1 MAVNLSPIGGV
12 AAQFFDNSGNVLSGG
27 KIFTYA
33 AGTTTPLP
41 TYTSAAGTTP
51 LANPIILDAAGRV
64 PTGEIWLTDGLQY
77 KFIIKTSTDVQIGS
91 YDNIVG
97 INSNFVNYT
106 NSQEIQTATAGQ
118 TVFTLTTMAYQPGTG
133 SLSVFVDGV
142 NQYGPGATY
151 AYTETGSTIVTFNA
165 GLHVGASVKFVSSQ
179 LNSAA
184 STANASQIPY
194 TPPFAGG
201 VVTNVAAK
209 LAQTVSILDFGASTG
224 GTAAT
229 NTTAIQAAVTYAE
242 TIGADVIFP
251 PGTYNLKQ
259 IFVTTGNIRLVGQ
272 SATLVQYHDDVNS
285 IIVGGPGEYKVSAA
299 FFTKRGCANVEI
311 TGFTFTTNN
320 ASFPALAVGF
330 GSYFPSIGGQH
341 SDNVYIHHNNF
352 QGGQDR
358 CMFFQAG
365 KNLRFENNNIE
376 NNGFTVH
383 IGYEGNLY
391 FYDATTD
398 TSIKYSPIAPS
409 FVNNVFDGYSSD
421 RSTVCAHLT
430 GCVEFVFRD
439 NRLLNMAIG
448 SIGSLRVLRLYSNDF
463 GPYDE
468 NGNQLAYIQ
477 GVCSGNVINGTFTYA
492 LEIDGNSTLASSTW
506 TSSFQMRILVEGN
519 NIQGTGSGIKTDE
532 VQDTKIVGNFVDVTE
547 SPLYIEN
554 RLAYVTVDNN
564 TFRSTAGG
572 YNDTA
577 IYTGYT
583 AGSGYWTFTNNRVVV
598 STLSQYI
605 FNSSAAM
612 TWFVCSENNFY
623 FDGDVAGSRP
633 FVLTLAGK
641 SWFKDNVV
649 NVQTDVTN
657 AFVCLFTGSGT
668 SASLNFEGNQIVSGG
683 AGAATLRCINAVSFV
698 DVNIHKNTFVGAILV
713 EDCDRAFI
721 TNNTLLLPASN
732 SITCIDCDNS
742 GYAVKALVEVHSNY
756 VLQPSALNAA
766 CIRIVSNNDAT
777 NNTLSKVTMNYL
789 SGNSTGS
796 LLQQTVYGELG
807 IIGNTIVNAGTGGTT
822 PTVTGSAT
830 LVNF

>member
-1 MAVNLSPIGGV
+1 VAVNLSPIGGV
-12 AAQFFDNSGNVLSGG
+12 AAQFFDNSGNILSGG

-33 AGTTTPLP
+33 AGTTTPQA
-41 TYTSAAGTTP
+41 TYTSSSGVTAH
-51 LANPIILDAAGRV
+51 ANPIILDAAGRV
-64 PTGEIWLTDGLQY
+64 PSGEIWLTDGSQY
-77 KFIIKTSTDVQIGS
+77 KFLIKTSTDVQIGS
-91 YDNIVG
+91 YDNIFG

-106 NSQEIQTATAGQ
+106 TSQEFQTATAGQ
-118 TVFTLTTMAYQPGTG
+118 TVFTLTTMQYQPSTN

-142 NQYGPGATY
+142 NQYGPGALY
-151 AYTETGSTIVTFNA
+151 AYQETSSTVVTFTA
-165 GLHVGASVKFVSSQ
+165 GLHVGADVKFTTSAITASS
-179 LNSAA
+179 AGDA
-184 STANASQIPY
+184 EQISY
-194 TPPFAGG
+194 TPPFTNSTP
-201 VVTNVAAK
+201 TNVENK
-209 LAQTVSILDFGASTG
+209 LAQTVSVRDFGADPTG
-224 GTAAT
+224 AADSTAA
-229 NTTAIQAAVTYAE
+229 IQNAVVYAE
-242 TIGADVIFP
+242 TIGADVVFP
-251 PGTYNLKQ
+251 SGSYSLKQ
-259 IFVTTGNIRLVGQ
+259 VFVTVGNISLIGQ
-272 SATLVQYHDDVNS
+272 NATIIQSHDNVNS
-285 IIVGGPGEYKVSAA
+285 IVVGGPGEYKVSAA

-365 KNLRFENNNIE
+365 KNLRFENNNVE
-376 NNGFTVH
+376 DNGFTVH
-383 IGYEGNLY
+383 IGYAGNVF
-391 FYDATTD
+391 FYDASTNVST
-398 TSIKYSPIAPS
+398 KYSPIAPS

-430 GCVEFVFRD
+430 GCIEFVFRD
-439 NRLLNMAIG
+439 NRFLNMAIG

-605 FNSSAAM
+605 FNSAAAM

-623 FDGDVAGSRP
+623 FDGDVASSRP

-641 SWFKDNVV
+641 SWFKDNVI

-657 AFVCLFTGSGT
+657 AFVCLFTGSGST
-668 SASLNFEGNQIVSGG
+668 ASLNFEGNQIASSGV
-683 AGAATLRCINAVSFV
+683 GAATLRCINAVSFA
-698 DVNIHKNTFVGAILV
+698 DVNIHKNTFVGALLI
-713 EDCDRAFI
+713 EDCDRTFI
-721 TNNTLLLPASN
+721 TNNTVLLPASN
-732 SITCIDCDNS
+732 SLACIDCDNS

-789 SGNSTGS
+789 SGNSAGS

-807 IIGNTIVNAGTGGTT
+807 VIGNTIVNAGAGGTT